1 MGTQQQKP
9 KSKKIVCFRTHS
21 IAKCHQPSQ
30 NPTTKTKIQ
39 KNCLLSHTFNCQM
52 PSAISKPNNKNQNPK
67 KLFAFAHIQLPNA
80 ISHLKTQQQK
90 PKSKKI
96 VCFRTHSIAKCHQ
109 PSQNPTTKTKIQ

>member
-1 MGTQQQKP
+1 MPSAISKPNNKNQNPKKLFAFAHIQLPNAISHLKTQQQKP

-80 ISHLKTQQQK
+80 I
-90 PKSKKI
+90 
-96 VCFRTHSIAKCHQ
+96 
-109 PSQNPTTKTKIQ
+109 